1 MSNRFSFRKILNSFY
16 CVLEQFPDKR
26 TGDNTR
32 YSMRDIALG
41 AFSVFFT
48 QSPSFLAHQTSLKMA
63 KGKSNAETIF
73 GIDQIPSDN
82 HIRDIL
88 DEVPPDQVFPIYHEI
103 FSAYEQNEI
112 LDSFRSFGGTLLLP
126 LDGVW
131 YFSSKTLHCENCL
144 TKNHQDGSTTYY
156 HSAITPVIVSEGKNE
171 VIPLPP
177 EFIIPQDGQ
186 SKQDCE
192 INAAKRW
199 ITQYAPRYSPLK
211 VTLLGDDLYSRQPFC
226 ERVQE
231 HFHFIFVCKP
241 DSHKTLYEWIELL
254 EEGKD
259 QHTCCF
265 RKWTGKT
272 GHTSTY
278 HYANQ
283 VPLRDSDD
291 ALMVNWC
298 ELTIQDDA
306 GKMIYKNAWISDH
319 RITEKNVV
327 ALVASARARW
337 KIENEK

>member
-1 MSNRFSFRKILNSFY
+1 
-16 CVLEQFPDKR
+16 
-26 TGDNTR
+26 
-32 YSMRDIALG
+32 
-41 AFSVFFT
+41 
-48 QSPSFLAHQTSLKMA
+48 
-63 KGKSNAETIF
+63 
-73 GIDQIPSDN
+73 
-82 HIRDIL
+82 
-88 DEVPPDQVFPIYHEI
+88 
-103 FSAYEQNEI
+103 
-112 LDSFRSFGGTLLLP
+112 
-126 LDGVW
+126 
-131 YFSSKTLHCENCL
+131 
-144 TKNHQDGSTTYY
+144 
-156 HSAITPVIVSEGKNE
+156 VIVSEGKNE

-241 DSHKTLYEWIELL
+241 DSHKTLYESIELL

-298 ELTIQDDA
+298 ELTIRDEA

-337 KIENEK
+337 KIENENNNTLKTKGYHLKHNFGHGKKYLSATLATLNILAFAFHTLLGFLDENYRLLRLKLPTRKTFFDDIRALTRYLCFQSWEHLLEFMISGLEAKHCPDTS